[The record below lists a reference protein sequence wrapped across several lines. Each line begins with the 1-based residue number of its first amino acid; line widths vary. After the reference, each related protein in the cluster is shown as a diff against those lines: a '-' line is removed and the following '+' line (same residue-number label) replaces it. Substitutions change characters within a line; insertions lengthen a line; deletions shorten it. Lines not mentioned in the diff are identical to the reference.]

1 LNIWVLRE
9 TTKECYLG
17 GYEIPTK
24 TLVYVRAWAVGRFL
38 GSSIDLKGN
47 DSELRPFGASRRICP
62 NLLHIFVWE
71 MPFVVNREDIDIDD
85 VLVKKKE
92 GSK

>member
-24 TLVYVRAWAVGRFL
+24 TLVYVSAWAVGRFL

-47 DSELRPFGASRRICP
+47 DFELRPFGASRRICP
-62 NLLHIFVWE
+62 GILPIFFIYLSGKCHLW
-71 MPFVVNREDIDIDD
+71 
-85 VLVKKKE
+85 
-92 GSK
+92 